1 MFIKVRVQSV
11 IQNEI
16 VYKTLFFNEYFIK
29 SIVVDEDKN
38 EKEKTVTILYDER
51 GNNNLVNYE
60 IHLLK
65 KDDKILNED
74 FSQNKKSNEKN
85 NKNEILTIHYNSEEN
100 EFGFLLRQ
108 LSDCYFYME

>member
-38 EKEKTVTILYDER
+38 EKAKTVTILYDER
-51 GNNNLVNYE
+51 GNNNLVN
-60 IHLLK
+60 
-65 KDDKILNED
+65 
-74 FSQNKKSNEKN
+74 
-85 NKNEILTIHYNSEEN
+85 
-100 EFGFLLRQ
+100 
-108 LSDCYFYME
+108 

>member
-16 VYKTLFFNEYFIK
+16 VYKTLFFNEHFIK

-38 EKEKTVTILYDER
+38 KKAKTVTILYDER
-51 GNNNLVNYE
+51 GNNNLVDYE

-65 KDDKILNED
+65 KDDKIRCYL
-74 FSQNKKSNEKN
+74 
-85 NKNEILTIHYNSEEN
+85 ILANRSIASVFWLGGDIYETVPFTCTKY
-100 EFGFLLRQ
+100 
-108 LSDCYFYME
+108 

>member
-16 VYKTLFFNEYFIK
+16 VYKTLFFNEHFIK

-38 EKEKTVTILYDER
+38 EKAKTVTILYDER

-65 KDDKILNED
+65 RDDKILNED
-74 FSQNKKSNEKN
+74 FSQNEKN
-85 NKNEILTIHYNSEEN
+85 NKNEILTVHYNSKEN
-100 EFGFLLRQ
+100 EFDFLLRQ

>member
-29 SIVVDEDKN
+29 SIVTDEDKN
-38 EKEKTVTILYDER
+38 KKVKTVTILYYEK
-51 GNNNLVNYE
+51 GNNLVNFE

-74 FSQNKKSNEKN
+74 FSQNEKSNEKN
-85 NKNEILTIHYNSEEN
+85 NKNEISTIHYNSEEY
-100 EFGFLLRQ
+100 EFNFLLRQ
-108 LSDCYFYME
+108 LNDCYFYRE

>member
-1 MFIKVRVQSV
+1 MFLKVRVQLL

-29 SIVVDEDKN
+29 SIVANEDKN
-38 EKEKTVTILYDER
+38 KKVKSISILYDER
-51 GNNNLVNYE
+51 ENDLVNYE

-74 FSQNKKSNEKN
+74 FSQNEKSNEKN
-85 NKNEILTIHYNSEEN
+85 NKNEILTIHYNSEEY
-100 EFGFLLRQ
+100 EFDFLLRQ
-108 LSDCYFYME
+108 LNDCYFYME